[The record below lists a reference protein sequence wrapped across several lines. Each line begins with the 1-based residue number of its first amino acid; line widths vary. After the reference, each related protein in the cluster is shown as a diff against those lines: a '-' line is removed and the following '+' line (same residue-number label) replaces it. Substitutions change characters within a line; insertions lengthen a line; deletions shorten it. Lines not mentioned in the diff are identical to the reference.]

1 MMTVNIKQR
10 LLTFVSVVSFLI
22 LPGIVNAASYTTT
35 DNLFENSY
43 TNNLIDMAQT
53 QVDNI
58 SNKKYVIFQTNS
70 YDYYMVTADKKN
82 VTVNNNTI
90 TMNNAKIIRVLR
102 TQNGYNYVYNYST
115 IEENSTTIYV
125 NNIVVSNVDTSR
137 SVSSQR
143 YENYRQNNYNTWLL
157 VFILGLV
164 FAIFLT
170 KERSY

>member
-1 MMTVNIKQR
+1 MR
-10 LLTFVSVVSFLI
+10 LKTISINHLLLMFVVSI
-22 LPGIVNAASYTTT
+22 LLLPSIVYASTYTTT

-58 SNKKYVIFQTNS
+58 SNKKYVIIQINT
-70 YDYYMVTADKKN
+70 YDYYMITSNKN
-82 VTVNNNTI
+82 DVSVNNNTI
-90 TMNNAKIIRVLR
+90 TMKNTKIIRCIR

-115 IEENSTTIYV
+115 IEENSTTIYA
-125 NNIVVSNVDTSR
+125 NNIIVSNIDTSR
-137 SVSSQR
+137 SVSSSR
-143 YENYRQNNYNTWLL
+143 FENYRQNNYNTMLL
-157 VFILGLV
+157 VFILGLI

>member
-1 MMTVNIKQR
+1 MFIVSI
-10 LLTFVSVVSFLI
+10 LT
-22 LPGIVNAASYTTT
+22 LPCIVKASSYTTT

-58 SNKKYVIFQTNS
+58 ANKKYAIIQIN
-70 YDYYMVTADKKN
+70 YDYYMIMANKKD
-82 VTVNNNTI
+82 VSVNNNTI
-90 TMNNAKIIRVLR
+90 IMNNTKIIRVLR

-115 IEENSTTIYV
+115 IEESSTTIYA
-125 NNIVVSNVDTSR
+125 NNIIVSNIDTSR
-137 SVSSQR
+137 SVSSSR
-143 YENYRQNNYNTWLL
+143 FDNYKQNKYTTMILTFL
-157 VFILGLV
+157 LGLV